1 MPKYRESDADIDFYN
16 KFKIEEKILQAEKL
30 LLKVQEIL
38 RQKPD
43 LFEIAE
49 SSLNHLINDLEQ
61 RENSLE
67 LKRIEELTNK
77 HFFVDSYQ
85 RGYKWKPQQVKALLD
100 DIDEFKIEKSSDFYC
115 LQPVVVKRTKLQDD
129 VQYYWELIDGQQRMT
144 TIFIILSYL
153 NKDKFFHLRYETR
166 KESTEFLNQLSNLP
180 ENASEIPLST
190 IDSHYFF
197 EAYKAIQEWFLKKEE
212 EAGFSRE
219 DWKSKL
225 LKNTK
230 VIWYAVRN
238 NENEDFRKQSIEIFT
253 RLNQGKIPLTDAELL
268 KALFLQN
275 VVKAY
280 EIPEIAIQKQMEM
293 ANQWDLIEQS
303 LQDNDFWAFLSPHKD
318 TNKYTRI
325 ELIFDLI
332 AQKSKLEHSA
342 IEQDHQTFLHYANQ
356 FKSDV
361 NSKEQLKET
370 LELIWQD
377 VLTGFQRLNEWYQDD
392 RLYHLIGYLIG
403 QKYKKIQDL
412 WEAAKETKRDN
423 FKHILIGFIG
433 EELKTIF
440 KQKKE
445 DKEILAF
452 EAIDYERSNARP
464 KLISLLTL
472 FNIYRHEQQRTRFPF
487 KQYYACKW
495 DIEHIHAQQSPELS
509 QEDKL
514 KSWFE
519 DQNKIIDNV
528 PSEDQA
534 RLRTALDRYRAANKD
549 ESDILQTEY
558 LKELYAVVGDTS
570 ENVHTLDNLCLLP
583 DEINR
588 SIGNAPFFIKR
599 QDIISSEQKW
609 EHGNTKTDLKT
620 SFIPL
625 ASQQVFS
632 KYFSPNVNQMLKW
645 GIADRDAYKKALINC
660 FNKYGIQL
668 NHIGMGGE

>member
-1 MPKYRESDADIDFYN
+1 ME
-16 KFKIEEKILQAEKL
+16 AEKL
-30 LLKVQEIL
+30 LSKVQEIL

-49 SSLNHLINDLEQ
+49 SSLSDLINDLEQ
-61 RENSLE
+61 RKNSLE
-67 LKRIEELTNK
+67 LKSIEKLRNK
-77 HFFVDSYQ
+77 YFFVDSYQ

-100 DIDEFKIEKSSDFYC
+100 DIDEFKLERASDFYC
-115 LQPVVVKRTKLQDD
+115 LQPVVVKRTKLVEQDD
-129 VQYYWELIDGQQRMT
+129 AQYYWELIDGQQRMT

-153 NKDKFFHLRYETR
+153 NKDRFFHLRYETR
-166 KESTEFLNQLSNLP
+166 KESTEFLNQLSHLT
-180 ENASEIPLST
+180 ENVSETSLST
-190 IDSHYFF
+190 IDSYYFF
-197 EAYKAIQEWFLKKEE
+197 EAYKAVEQWFLKKEE

-219 DWKSKL
+219 DWQSKL

-230 VIWYAVRN
+230 VIWYAVRSK
-238 NENEDFRKQSIEIFT
+238 ENEDSRKQSIEIFT

-275 VVKAY
+275 IVKAY
-280 EIPEIAIQKQMEM
+280 ENPEVAIQKQIEM
-293 ANQWDLIEQS
+293 ANQWDSIEQS
-303 LQDNDFWAFLSPHKD
+303 LQDENFWAFLSPHKG

-332 AQKSKLEHSA
+332 AQKSKSEHSA
-342 IEQDHQTFLHYANQ
+342 IEQDHQTFLYYASK

-361 NSKEQLKET
+361 NSKEQLKEVI
-370 LELIWQD
+370 ESIWQD

-392 RLYHLIGYLIG
+392 HLYHLIGYLIG
-403 QKYKKIQDL
+403 QKYKKIQNL
-412 WEAAKETKRDN
+412 WEAAKGSKRDN
-423 FKHILIGFIG
+423 FEHVLIGFIE

-452 EAIDYERSNARP
+452 EAIDYERSNVRP

-487 KQYYACKW
+487 KQYYTCKW

-519 DQNKIIDNV
+519 DQDKIINNV

-534 RLRTALDRYRAANKD
+534 GLRAALDKCKEADRN
-549 ESDILQTEY
+549 ESDFLQNEY
-558 LKELYAVVGDTS
+558 LNELYAVVGETS

-599 QDIISSEQKW
+599 QDIISSEQEW
-609 EHGNTKTDLKT
+609 EQGNSETDLKT

-632 KYFSPNVNQMLKW
+632 KYFSQDVNQMLKW
-645 GIADRDAYKKALINC
+645 GTSDRDAYKKALIGC
-660 FNKYGIQL
+660 FKRYGIQL
-668 NHIGMGGE
+668 NHIGIGGE